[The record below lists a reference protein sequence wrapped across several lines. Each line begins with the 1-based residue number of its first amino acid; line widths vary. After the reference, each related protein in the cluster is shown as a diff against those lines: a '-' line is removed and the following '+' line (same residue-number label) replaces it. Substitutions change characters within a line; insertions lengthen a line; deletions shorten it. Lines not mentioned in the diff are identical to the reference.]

1 MKQPRS
7 VRSLNKSVAIC
18 RAGGVFPPPPGPVR
32 VTRRTSGR
40 SRRAYAAATSCS
52 RPIKDVSGAGT
63 LRVNVYSGVV
73 GFLER
78 RTSTLSCIADC
89 SQAPSLSSESLL
101 YLPGIHLLHLCFILY
116 ILEDRMF
123 FALTGVCILHAPYYY
138 IHEHTTQGT
147 CFTKVM
153 LSVCSSGSVSLRKQ
167 DKLLITLPLLSM
179 RLHLHFHCHYHEM
192 PA

>member
-1 MKQPRS
+1 MVASGMKQTPL
-7 VRSLNKSVAIC
+7 VRSLNKSLAIC
-18 RAGGVFPPPPGPVR
+18 RLMLVLPTPPVPVR

-40 SRRAYAAATSCS
+40 IRRAYAAATSCS
-52 RPIKDVSGAGT
+52 RPIKDVSGVGT
-63 LRVNVYSGVV
+63 LQVNVYSGVV

-123 FALTGVCILHAPYYY
+123 FALTGVCILHALDYYLQ
-138 IHEHTTQGT
+138 EHSAQVIY
-147 CFTKVM
+147 FTRRM
-153 LSVCSSGSVSLRKQ
+153 LSVCSSGSVSLR
-167 DKLLITLPLLSM
+167 TTHAFCS
-179 RLHLHFHCHYHEM
+179 
-192 PA
+192 PAHK